1 MISHFRTAARIATAV
16 MFVVSSGACDSR
28 SSTFKSEP
36 GSIALSPK
44 LQKLFAKTK
53 PVCFGRYVLQVP
65 VEAELNWGPA
75 LVPSE
80 IGDVRGDFDDLKSMV
95 EKDIARLKSAR
106 DTFELVFNAPGPVPS
121 SWQIRY
127 YEDHIAKRFDS
138 MMFVTYVNKDGRV
151 FILRGTA
158 EKKGEVSVVENEEAL
173 RAASIRARNPEEVPT
188 EPGFCLD
195 HAFIAES
202 TYRSQ
207 EMVNVGIFMPSLP
220 DVTFSISSNKDAY
233 ADYPKDEFE
242 KMKKEELSLL
252 ARIRAAQKEQGIA
265 YPQRTVLREGKR
277 SVMHW
282 DGEESLIKR
291 PDGVHDFEWGYIGKP
306 LDVAYP
312 SEIIVN
318 MYSKVEHDR
327 VGAAKVVSVSDEEA
341 LAVWDKLLAGL
352 QFRVRVPGAP
362 PDSYPAMP
370 APSAG
375 GAAPH

>member
-1 MISHFRTAARIATAV
+1 MSCHLRGAARIIIVT
-16 MFVVSSGACDSR
+16 MLVVSSHGCGKSTSHSQPASVP
-28 SSTFKSEP
+28 SSP
-36 GSIALSPK
+36 RI
-44 LQKLFAKTK
+44 QKIFSNSK
-53 PVCFGRYVLQVP
+53 VMCFGRYVLRVP
-65 VEAELNWGPA
+65 AEAELIWGSA
-75 LVPSE
+75 SVPSE
-80 IGDVRGDFDDLKSMV
+80 IVDVKGNFDDLKSMV
-95 EKDIARLKSAR
+95 AKDIARLESAR
-106 DTFELVFNAPGPVPS
+106 KTFELVFNGPGPVPS

-127 YEDHIAKRFDS
+127 YEDHIAKKLDL
-138 MMFVTYVNKDGRV
+138 MMFITYVNKDGRV
-151 FILRGTA
+151 FILRGAA
-158 EKKGEVSVVENEEAL
+158 EEKGEVSVVANQEAV
-173 RAASIRARNPEEVPT
+173 RAASIRPRNPEEVPS

-242 KMKKEELSLL
+242 RKKKEELSLL
-252 ARIRAAQKEQGIA
+252 ARIRAAQKEQGMA

-318 MYSKVEHDR
+318 MYSKVEHDQ
-327 VGAAKVVSVSDEEA
+327 VGAAKVVSVSDDEA

-352 QFRVRVPGAP
+352 QFRVKVPGAP
-362 PDSYPAMP
+362 PGSYPATP
-370 APSAG
+370 APEAG
-375 GAAPH
+375 GAVSQ